1 MARSVHMNGDEAWAV
16 LEHAHTGVLT
26 SLRADGWPIS
36 LPVWFVALDRRIYVA
51 GPAHTK
57 KFARIRK
64 DPRVSFVV
72 ESGMRW
78 AELVGVHLTGRAGFV
93 EGDSQLDRVAT
104 ALNAKYESFR
114 TPRPEMPSATR
125 THYEARTT
133 TIEIVPDDRILS
145 WDNARLF
152 AADEP

>member
-1 MARSVHMNGDEAWAV
+1 VARTVRMSDDEAWAV

-36 LPVWFVALDRRIYVA
+36 LPVWFAALDRRIYVA

-72 ESGMRW
+72 ESGTRW
-78 AELVGVHLTGRAGFV
+78 AELVGVSLTGRAGVV
-93 EGDSQLDRVAT
+93 EAGAQHDRVMA
-104 ALNAKYESFR
+104 ALHAKYEAFR
-114 TPRPEMPSATR
+114 TARPHMPAATR
-125 THYEARTT
+125 ANYETPTT
-133 TIEIVPDDRILS
+133 TIEIVPDARILS
-145 WDNARLF
+145 WDNSRLF
-152 AADEP
+152 APEAP